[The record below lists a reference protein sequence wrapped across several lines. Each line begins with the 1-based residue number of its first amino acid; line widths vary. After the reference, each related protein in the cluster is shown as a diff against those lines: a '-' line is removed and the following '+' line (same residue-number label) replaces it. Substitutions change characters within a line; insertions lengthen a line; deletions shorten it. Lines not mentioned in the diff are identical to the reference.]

1 MCSLFEVLMCSL
13 FEVLMCS
20 SFEVLMCGSF
30 EVLTCSLFH
39 SGRKNF
45 LYFFINYQDAVF
57 SVLRSPTSRLVWP
70 NTTLLPAIWK
80 GQRGLRVHSSLL
92 RWPPIFKSLQGLY

>member
-20 SFEVLMCGSF
+20 SFEVLMCSSF

-70 NTTLLPAIWK
+70 NTTLTASYLERPERLTSPFFFTAMATN
-80 GQRGLRVHSSLL
+80 L
-92 RWPPIFKSLQGLY
+92 